1 MTDLSEILRAHSA
14 RYPLMM
20 PCDAVK
26 LIYQNEFGGGHIV
39 ENEKASLSYLLLQ
52 LQLIAVILVESIR
65 IQHQVIYC
73 ISITCIIAYK
83 CIISY
88 SI

>member
-39 ENEKASLSYLLLQ
+39 ENEKASLSCLLYTSRC
-52 LQLIAVILVESIR
+52 V
-65 IQHQVIYC
+65 
-73 ISITCIIAYK
+73 
-83 CIISY
+83 
-88 SI
+88 